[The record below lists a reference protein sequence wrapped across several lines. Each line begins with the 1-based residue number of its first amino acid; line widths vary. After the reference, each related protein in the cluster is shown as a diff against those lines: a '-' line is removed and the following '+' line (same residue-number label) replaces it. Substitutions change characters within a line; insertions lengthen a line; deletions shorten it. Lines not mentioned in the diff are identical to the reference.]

1 MKTKLYAVSWLVLS
15 SVVLL
20 FTACPNPITSGKGG
34 VLTVSINNNI
44 NARTL
49 VPAIDMTA
57 ASFTVTGTGPGTA
70 TFSQTTS
77 GAPVTLD
84 GLAFGDWSV
93 TVNALNSA
101 GTTIGSGQAT
111 VTVHTGQTST
121 VNITVVPLTG
131 NGTLGLSVT
140 WTASQV
146 ESASVLA
153 SLTPPV
159 GPVTPLSFSV
169 TGSQATCSSTT
180 IPSGYQTLTVQLLD
194 NGIPVMGA
202 VEVVRIVAGQATT
215 GSYAFTNVN
224 QPGGRVQVNI
234 TPEMAEP
241 ITVSISGVAAT
252 VSVGGSMTATASV
265 GDGTANPTYVWYLNG
280 LSVGTGPTYVLGST
294 VGAGWYRLDV
304 TAYAAGGTRAGSA
317 TASFQVT
324 AAAPQSGIIVTVAGI
339 AGAPGYSG
347 DGGPATAAQ
356 LNFPRGVAFDSSGNL
371 YIDDWLNHRIRK
383 VTPAGIIST
392 IAGSSAPSSM
402 GGFSG
407 DGGPALDAQL
417 SYPEDVAVD
426 SSGNVFIA
434 DTNNM
439 RIRKIDPSGVIS
451 TVAGNGTN
459 EYSGDGGP
467 ATSAGIGVP
476 VTVKVDSSNNLYFS
490 SMFVVRKVSPAGI
503 ISTVAGTGFQDFSGD
518 GGPATSAQIGGAWG
532 IFLDPQGQLFI
543 SDTWNNC
550 IRKVNAGGQITTIC
564 GIGPH
569 IIPYG
574 NAPAGSFS
582 GDGGPATL
590 AALFFPT
597 GILMDGSGNLLFSD
611 SDNRRIRRIAPSG
624 IISTIAGTG
633 VQGRTGDGG
642 PAILATLGF
651 VYQMALDSS
660 KRLYISDY
668 GNSCV
673 RRIQ

>member
-1 MKTKLYAVSWLVLS
+1 MKTKRLALVGLVL
-15 SVVLL
+15 LMLAL
-20 FTACPNPITSGKGG
+20 FAACPNPITSGKGG

-57 ASFTVTGTGPGTA
+57 ASFTVSGTGPGTA

-324 AAAPQSGIIVTVAGI
+324 RASGAVGHYLYVANPGLDIISAYSIGLGGLLTPLSTPSFATGASAIGIVITPNHLFLYATNASGNAVAGYAIGSGGLLTPLSPPTFPTGAYPEWI
-339 AGAPGYSG
+339 AISPNGSFLYAANTSGNTVSGFSIGSNGALTPLSTPTFPTGTTPVGIAVTPDGSFLYVTNLGGTISAYAIGSGGLLTPLSIPSFATGRNPQAIRISPNGSFLYVANAQDNTVSGYAIGSG
-347 DGGPATAAQ
+347 GLLTPLSTPTFAAG
-356 LNFPRGVAFDSSGNL
+356 NFPIGIAVTPDSSFL
-371 YIDDWLNHRIRK
+371 YAMNYNASTVSGYAIGFDGLLTPLS
-383 VTPAGIIST
+383 TPA
-392 IAGSSAPSSM
+392 
-402 GGFSG
+402 F
-407 DGGPALDAQL
+407 
-417 SYPEDVAVD
+417 
-426 SSGNVFIA
+426 
-434 DTNNM
+434 
-439 RIRKIDPSGVIS
+439 
-451 TVAGNGTN
+451 
-459 EYSGDGGP
+459 
-467 ATSAGIGVP
+467 
-476 VTVKVDSSNNLYFS
+476 
-490 SMFVVRKVSPAGI
+490 
-503 ISTVAGTGFQDFSGD
+503 VAGTGPFAAAVTSD
-518 GGPATSAQIGGAWG
+518 GSFLYVANGSASVSAFAIGSDGLLTPLSTPAFATGGASFG
-532 IFLDPQGQLFI
+532 I
-543 SDTWNNC
+543 
-550 IRKVNAGGQITTIC
+550 
-564 GIGPH
+564 
-569 IIPYG
+569 
-574 NAPAGSFS
+574 
-582 GDGGPATL
+582 
-590 AALFFPT
+590 
-597 GILMDGSGNLLFSD
+597 
-611 SDNRRIRRIAPSG
+611 
-624 IISTIAGTG
+624 
-633 VQGRTGDGG
+633 
-642 PAILATLGF
+642 AI
-651 VYQMALDSS
+651 VP
-660 KRLYISDY
+660 
-668 GNSCV
+668 
-673 RRIQ
+673 